1 MLCTWRPPWRR
12 FSLHICLRF
21 VCRMCLFVFSWA
33 LTSTVK
39 YPLSCPTFTYLKL
52 SMYKWTLVYPFK
64 SFFRIIQGAHSW
76 TVYSHCS
83 VVLLFHCGFIY
94 FLLISHTI
102 NASWQSLCCTAVVLT
117 FYISRSFLKTRV
129 LQVQNTPGLYPQTCF
144 WQGVENSVDGKQL
157 GVSGPLC

>member
-12 FSLHICLRF
+12 VSLHICLRF

-64 SFFRIIQGAHSW
+64 SFFRIIQGG
-76 TVYSHCS
+76 TQLDCLQPLFGCS
-83 VVLLFHCGFIY
+83 IVPLWIY
-94 FLLISHTI
+94 FFFINFTYHKCKLTVSVLHGCRTNILHFSLIFKDEGTAGPKHPRLVSPDLFL
-102 NASWQSLCCTAVVLT
+102 AGCRKQCWWQAAGC
-117 FYISRSFLKTRV
+117 
-129 LQVQNTPGLYPQTCF
+129 
-144 WQGVENSVDGKQL
+144 
-157 GVSGPLC
+157 